1 MKTNSQKVLF
11 LLKSIYEI
19 KNQTNISIRIGDEK
33 WAIREVFRSNR
44 KFAISDLLFEYGKR

>member
-19 KNQTNISIRIGDEK
+19 ENQTNISIRIGDEK
-33 WAIREVFRSNR
+33 WAIGEVFRSNR